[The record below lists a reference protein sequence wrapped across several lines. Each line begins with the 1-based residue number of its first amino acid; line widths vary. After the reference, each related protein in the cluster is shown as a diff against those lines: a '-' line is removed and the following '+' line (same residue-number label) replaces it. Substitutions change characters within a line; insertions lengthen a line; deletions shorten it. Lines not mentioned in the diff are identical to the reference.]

1 MKYFIINSLIYI
13 KGEKGYIGAP
23 GVKGDKGERV
33 ID

>member
-1 MKYFIINSLIYI
+1 MKFFIIHSFIYI

-33 ID
+33 TD